1 MCGESGC
8 GLRKY
13 LYLYGCKYVT
23 EMDMK
28 ECGFVIR
35 CYEKSEL
42 AQLYFPGMEENAA
55 VDKLRRWIRR
65 CGPLM
70 EEMESGEYRP
80 KMKMYT
86 GREVRLIAR
95 HLGEPEG

>member
-1 MCGESGC
+1 MCGEGGG
-8 GLRKY
+8 GLRKN
-13 LYLYGCKYVT
+13 LYLYGCKYVM
-23 EMDMK
+23 EQDMK
-28 ECGFVIR
+28 EHGFVIR

-42 AQLYFPGMEENAA
+42 ALLYFPGLGENAA

-70 EEMESGEYRP
+70 VEMESGEYRP

-86 GREVRLIAR
+86 GREVRLIVR
-95 HLGEPEG
+95 HLGEPGE